1 MNLKQ
6 RLRNNDLDP
15 RDPERDDF
23 EDWEEEIG
31 ERIEND
37 LLTEGE
43 ADYISL
49 NEHYIGLSGC
59 SYIENVIT
67 LTECIDEECIDP
79 GDLNNMLL
87 ALLKAKTQEEK
98 LEALENFTDAI
109 KDKINV
115 LAGDAA
121 NEECYARIQQAKR
134 GQGEF
139 SNEP

>member
-23 EDWEEEIG
+23 DDWEEAIG

-43 ADYISL
+43 ADYTRMPPL
-49 NEHYIGLSGC
+49 G
-59 SYIENVIT
+59 SYSTETIT
-67 LTECIDEECIDP
+67 LTECIYDDLIDP

-87 ALLKAKTQEEK
+87 AMLKAKTQEEK
-98 LEALENFTDAI
+98 LAALGAFTETI

>member
-6 RLRNNDLDP
+6 RLCNNDLDP

-23 EDWEEEIG
+23 DDWEEAIA

-37 LLTEGE
+37 LLEHGE
-43 ADYISL
+43 VDYISKSGCLYIEDTITL
-49 NEHYIGLSGC
+49 NE
-59 SYIENVIT
+59 
-67 LTECIDEECIDP
+67 CINDEAIDP

-87 ALLKAKTQEEK
+87 AMLKAKTQEEK
-98 LEALENFTDAI
+98 LEALEAFTDAI

-134 GQGEF
+134 REGEF